1 MHKYME
7 FLYNINQILQQL
19 KRREQGSYLY
29 IG

>member
-19 KRREQGSYLY
+19 KTREQGNYLY